1 MKDSSDIIQ
10 SPEHRKKL
18 EKLEALKTELA
29 GLISERDHLENT
41 VRKNLE
47 ALYATKIGVNEYDQ
61 FKIECEVAR
70 LKRKI
75 ELFQKKINHGEKFD
89 AAKIDNQLDEEYK
102 KWERQMSDML
112 DDIERSKKRL
122 GSLMSKEDSIELH
135 NTYRFLVKKLHPDVA
150 TRQTEKSKMLW
161 NRTMEAYERNDLE
174 ELKAL
179 KLLIDDTGE
188 PDEAVAAPGI
198 DGNIESVKKKVFS
211 LMDYIKKIK
220 SEFPFTIEDSIYDEK
235 WVSDK
240 NAEIFNKINDLK
252 DKKARLETIIDEL
265 ILKNM
270 GAPESDT
277 VN

>member
-1 MKDSSDIIQ
+1 MKDSSEIIL

-18 EKLEALKTELA
+18 EKLESSKTELA
-29 GLISERDHLENT
+29 SLISERDHLENT

-47 ALYATKIGVNEYDQ
+47 ALYVTKIGINEYDQ

-75 ELFQKKINHGEKFD
+75 ELFQKMINHGEKFD

-135 NTYRFLVKKLHPDVA
+135 NTYRFLVKKLHPDVV

-161 NRTMEAYERNDLE
+161 NRTIEAYERNDLE

-179 KLLIDDTGE
+179 KLLVDDIKE
-188 PDEAVAAPGI
+188 PDETTAASSI
-198 DGNIESVKKKVFS
+198 DRNIESVKEKVFS
-211 LMDYIKKIK
+211 LMEYIKKIK
-220 SEFPFTIEDSIYDEK
+220 SEFPFTIEDSITDEK
-235 WVSDK
+235 WVTDK
-240 NAEIFNKINDLK
+240 NASIFKKIEALK
-252 DKKARLETIIDEL
+252 DKKAKMEAIIDEL

-270 GAPESDT
+270 EAPDSDA